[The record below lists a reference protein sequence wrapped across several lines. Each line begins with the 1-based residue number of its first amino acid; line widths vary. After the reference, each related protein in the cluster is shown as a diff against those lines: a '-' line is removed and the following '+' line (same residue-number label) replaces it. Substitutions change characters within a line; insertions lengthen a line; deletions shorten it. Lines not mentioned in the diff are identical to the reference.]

1 MQYFFTLM
9 SPNRDG
15 QCLHIIKKGKGRVF
29 MKTADTYKEPII
41 FDFDGA
47 RVRVF
52 RPVLTESEY
61 NRRMKIIHDAAAA
74 LLLSVEAVR

>member
-1 MQYFFTLM
+1 M
-9 SPNRDG
+9 
-15 QCLHIIKKGKGRVF
+15 KGK
-29 MKTADTYKEPII
+29 DTYKEPII
-41 FDFDGA
+41 LEFPNA

-52 RPVLTESEY
+52 HPELTESEY

>member
-1 MQYFFTLM
+1 
-9 SPNRDG
+9 
-15 QCLHIIKKGKGRVF
+15 

-52 RPVLTESEY
+52 RPELTEEESK
-61 NRRMKIIHDAAAA
+61 RRMKLIYKAESPI
-74 LLLSVEAVR
+74 